1 MRESLA
7 ALRVAFVILIIEAS
21 IAFAGPR
28 NAREIELNVS
38 DCVMGLA
45 IFDD

>member
-1 MRESLA
+1 MHESLA
-7 ALRVAFVILIIEAS
+7 ALRVAFVVLIVEAS

-28 NAREIELNVS
+28 NAREIELNAS